1 MFSETRYARV
11 GDVRVAY
18 QVVGDH
24 GPDLLLVPTGM
35 FPIDLIWDEP
45 TVAGHLRRLA
55 SFSRLILTDLVGGG
69 SSDDL
74 LDDEPA
80 LQLWVDGL
88 LAVLDAVGSESA
100 SPLRCRARGCP
111 LSSWPRAIRNGSAP
125 SCSGS
130 PHALYARAPD
140 HPFGMPEAT
149 LRRYVDLTGE
159 MMGTGAIVDRLA
171 PSWSGDAAKR
181 RWWGAK

>member
-1 MFSETRYARV
+1 MSSETRYARV

-100 SPLRCRARGCP
+100 SLFTMQGAGLPAIQ
-111 LSSWPRAIRNGSAP
+111 WPRAIRNGSAP
-125 SCSGS
+125 SCSGARMRYMR
-130 PHALYARAPD
+130 ALPII
-140 HPFGMPEAT
+140 PSEC
-149 LRRYVDLTGE
+149 LRR
-159 MMGTGAIVDRLA
+159 
-171 PSWSGDAAKR
+171 PSGDMSTSPAK
-181 RWWGAK
+181 